1 MAEIMFGHTELL
13 KLSVQCLCLQEC
25 ERNTFHSYERWGE
38 KVIFT
43 IKESKYFAFQL
54 DETTT
59 VSNDS
64 QLLATVYVRH
74 RNRRQ
79 EVFNGGLDIPKFD
92 ENSTIYSVSHFNL
105 RAWSFV

>member
-1 MAEIMFGHTELL
+1 VSSAFVCKSVKEI
-13 KLSVQCLCLQEC
+13 LSILTKGV
-25 ERNTFHSYERWGE
+25 GE

-74 RNRRQ
+74 GNRRQ